1 LTLWVGEHREQ
12 HGIIFTA
19 IKQLASWTSF
29 GTLLK
34 DVSQDCAGEAWFSSS
49 YSLCTHGNAVQHQYN
64 MDNVN
69 EK

>member
-1 LTLWVGEHREQ
+1 M
-12 HGIIFTA
+12 A

-34 DVSQDCAGEAWFSSS
+34 DVSQDCAGEAWFCSS
-49 YSLCTHGNAVQHQYN
+49 YGLCTHGNAAQHQYN
-64 MDNVN
+64 VDNNKHVN